1 MATKG
6 SERMMG
12 RAAMYLQ
19 LLVRGNGQM
28 VPIAQMILSVGY
40 PFLGDNKLRS
50 VYLWYLAAA
59 PESYLSSFRI
69 PKVRVLPY
77 LLDTAIQVSF
87 QVGFD
92 GRICLHAAS
101 SGTNYDA
108 ALFSK
113 YVQAGLKPLPA
124 SMQLGLT
131 KPNDGR
137 YFVCDN
143 RNALALSAKQDYLR

>member
-1 MATKG
+1 
-6 SERMMG
+6 MMG
-12 RAAMYLQ
+12 RQSMYVQ

-28 VPIAQMILSVGY
+28 VPIAQMILSAGY
-40 PFLGDNKLRS
+40 PFLADKTLRS

-59 PESYLSSFRI
+59 PESYLSNFRI

-87 QVGFD
+87 QLGFE

-108 ALFSK
+108 TLFSK
-113 YVQAGLKPLPA
+113 YVRITRIINLRFSK
-124 SMQLGLT
+124 
-131 KPNDGR
+131 
-137 YFVCDN
+137 FH
-143 RNALALSAKQDYLR
+143 LS